1 MTDVKTPAILPAAEK
16 ETSRPAGRPRDS
28 DLDARIFAAALEIAR
43 SEGYAR
49 VSIERVAATAGVAK
63 TSIYRRYRSRGE
75 IVAEALVMESESR
88 FMAPEGCLMELGTYM
103 KAIVA
108 AAGGDARALLQ
119 GMMADAQLDEVFR
132 QHFRDRFIKPRR
144 KMLAE
149 IIRTATPRPVPQ
161 ADLEMTLDLVLGAL
175 WYRLLAGHEPLDAA
189 FASELIKAI
198 RSQIL

>member
-1 MTDVKTPAILPAAEK
+1 MTNVKTSAPPEK
-16 ETSRPAGRPRDS
+16 ETSRSAGRPRDS
-28 DLDARIFAAALEIAR
+28 EMDARIFAAALEIAR
-43 SEGYAR
+43 TEGYAR

-75 IVAEALVMESESR
+75 IVAEALVAESEHR
-88 FMAPEGCLMELGTYM
+88 FTAPEGRPMELGAYM

-119 GMMADAQLDEVFR
+119 GMMADAQLDETFR
-132 QHFRDRFIKPRR
+132 QQFRDHFIKSRR

-149 IIRTATPRPVPQ
+149 IIRAATPRPIPRP
-161 ADLEMTLDLVLGAL
+161 ALEMTLDLVLGAL
-175 WYRLLAGHEPLDAA
+175 WYRLLTGHEPLDAA
-189 FASELIKAI
+189 FSAELVKVI